1 MGCRG
6 EGLNILFITADQWRG
21 ECLSILGHP
30 HVRTP
35 NLDALARDGMLF
47 TNHFAQA
54 APCAPSRSSLHTGMY
69 LQNHRCV
76 TNGAPLDDRFSNWA
90 REMAAA
96 GYRPSLFGYTDSA
109 IDPRG
114 LDADDPRLLHYSEPL
129 PGIAEYTPMRDEVP
143 VEWVEYLLRKGYPA
157 ADRPWTYYGRK
168 REGLDWSEGGGQVLP
183 LAIEAEDHE
192 THYMVDRC
200 IGWIGAQNKPW
211 VTHLS
216 LLRPHP
222 PFAAPAP
229 YNERHDPA
237 DMPLPLRREDPA
249 AEAGPHP
256 LLDYYLNHSKHRAP
270 DNIRQ
275 TQQDMVNYFGLI
287 EEVDDNLGRLF
298 QSLKDGGHWNS
309 TLIVF
314 TTDHG
319 EQMGDHWLMSKL
331 GYFDQSYRIPLIIRD
346 PDPAADASRG
356 TRVDAFTESV
366 DLMPTLLD
374 WLGLE
379 APSQCDGFSLLPA
392 LRTGKLPSGWRE
404 EAHWEFDFRN
414 VRDDELEKHLGLT
427 LHQCGLAV
435 IRDRRYKYVHFSA
448 LPPLFFDLEQDPG
461 EFENQ
466 AQNPAYRERVLEY
479 AQKMLSWKMNHADRG
494 LTETMLGAG
503 GAVTRRS
510 PLRRLTC

>member
-1 MGCRG
+1 M
-6 EGLNILFITADQWRG
+6 NILFITADQWRA
-21 ECLSILGHP
+21 ECLSILGHQ

-35 NLDALARDGMLF
+35 NLDALARDGVLF
-47 TNHFAQA
+47 ENHYAQA
-54 APCAPSRSSLHTGMY
+54 TPCAPSRSSLHTGLY

-76 TNGAPLDDRFSNWA
+76 VNGAPLDDRFTNWA
-90 REMAAA
+90 REVARAE
-96 GYRPSLFGYTDSA
+96 YEPSLFGYTDSA

-114 LDADDPRLLHYSEPL
+114 LDDDDPRLQHYSEPL
-129 PGIAEYTPMRDEVP
+129 PGIVDYTPMRDEVP
-143 VEWVEYLLRKGYPA
+143 VGWVEYLSRKGYA
-157 ADRPWTYYGRK
+157 EVDRPWTYYGR
-168 REGLDWSEGGGQVLP
+168 RLDGIDWADGGERVLP
-183 LAIEAEDHE
+183 LAVAAEDHE

-200 IGWIGAQNKPW
+200 IDWIAARDKPW

-229 YNERHDPA
+229 YNSRHDPR
-237 DMPLPLRREDPA
+237 DMPQPLRRESPD
-249 AEAGPHP
+249 AEAAQHP
-256 LLDYYLNHSKHRAP
+256 LLDYYLNHGKHRAA

-275 TQQDMVNYFGLI
+275 TQQDQVSYFGLI

-298 QSLKDGGHWNS
+298 DSLRAGGHWDS

-331 GYFDQSYRIPLIIRD
+331 GYFDQSYHIPLIVRD
-346 PDPAADASRG
+346 PRPAADATRG
-356 TRVDAFTESV
+356 KRIGGFTESV
-366 DLMPTLLD
+366 DIMPTLLD

-379 APSQCDGFSLLPA
+379 IPSQCDGFSLLPA
-392 LRTGKLPSGWRE
+392 IENGRLPGGWRE

-414 VRDDELEKHLGLT
+414 VRDDGIEKHLGLT
-427 LHQCGLAV
+427 QHQCNLAV
-435 IRDRRYKYVHFSA
+435 IRDRQYKYVHFSA

-461 EFENQ
+461 EFVNLAED
-466 AQNPAYRERVLEY
+466 PGHRTRVLEY

-494 LTETMLGAG
+494 LTETMLGEG

-510 PLRRLTC
+510 PLRELAS